1 MSNAPITKAKRFNLK
16 RQLFVVTAVLPALAG
31 CASVQNSPSVINRPA
46 ESCVADTLDS
56 LHAAAAKADER
67 AYFDLYAKDAVFL
80 GTDAKERWTLEE
92 FKAFAHPYF
101 AKGKAWT
108 YIPVPGT
115 RHIVIEGKD
124 HDVAWFDEQLDNAK
138 LGRCRGSGVLLKTAT
153 GWKVKQYNL
162 TMLVPNEVA
171 EQVAKLSQGAK

>member
-1 MSNAPITKAKRFNLK
+1 MRAHPTTAVVTLLLLAACAQSNSATNSPATAGQGSAEPSITK
-16 RQLFVVTAVLPALAG
+16 
-31 CASVQNSPSVINRPA
+31 
-46 ESCVADTLDS
+46 TLDS
-56 LHAAAAKADER
+56 LHEFAAKADEK

-80 GTDAKERWTLEE
+80 GTDAKERWTLDE
-92 FKAFAHPYF
+92 FKTFAHPYF

-108 YIPVPGT
+108 YTPVPGT

-138 LGRCRGSGVLLKTAT
+138 LGRCRGSGVLIRTAT
-153 GWKVKQYNL
+153 GWKVRQYNL
-162 TMLVPNEVA
+162 KMLVPNEVA